1 MERFNDYDDFSDVE
15 FLDAINE
22 LEEYDMDINTFEN
35 DDILELESVK

>member
-15 FLDAINE
+15 FLEAIDE

-35 DDILELESVK
+35 DDVLELDGV

>member
-22 LEEYDMDINTFEN
+22 LEEYDMDINTFES
-35 DDILELESVK
+35 DDILELESTK

>member
-15 FLDAINE
+15 FLNAINE

>member
-22 LEEYDMDINTFEN
+22 LEEYDMDVNTFEN
-35 DDILELESVK
+35 DDILELESTK